1 MSLSRRE
8 WMTWLLSLPAVVGL
22 SRTGV
27 AQTAGKISQAA
38 AQYQDVPK
46 NGQMCGM
53 CKFFIAPGGQA
64 GGGMMGGGM
73 GPGMMATP
81 GTCQVVEGSISPRGW
96 CVLYAP
102 IGS

>member
-1 MSLSRRE
+1 MHSRRE
-8 WMTWLLSLPAVVGL
+8 WITWLVTLPAAVGL
-22 SRTGV
+22 ARAGV
-27 AQTAGKISQAA
+27 AQTSGKISQEAA
-38 AQYQDVPK
+38 KYQDAPQ

-53 CKFFIAPGGQA
+53 CKFYIPPGGEA
-64 GGGMMGGGM
+64 GSGMMGGAM
-73 GPGMMATP
+73 GPGMMTAP